1 MKEDNLIMKAYRD
14 GENQNTIKIDLN
26 PKIHGFEMYRISM
39 VLLDKIIQ
47 SNTDIK
53 KARNN
58 VEKFFKKLAE
68 DYCNFYEK

>member
-53 KARNN
+53 KTRNN
-58 VEKFFKKLAE
+58 VENFFKKLAE